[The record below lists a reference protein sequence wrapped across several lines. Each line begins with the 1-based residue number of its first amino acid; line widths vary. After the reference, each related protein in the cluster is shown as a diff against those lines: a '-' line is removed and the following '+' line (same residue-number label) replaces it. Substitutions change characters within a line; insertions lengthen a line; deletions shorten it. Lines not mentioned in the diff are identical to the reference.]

1 MMLLFIFLVAQ
12 QLNMSSCFFCYF
24 VCVCMS
30 HPTYGYGYM
39 NLSHTRPILTKCDH
53 TKSIQAN
60 LNQTKLK
67 QTKKDHTN
75 VTKIQA
81 SPLLSVCPILS
92 TYKLTFPNR
101 THKLDQTKITINGFC
116 MAKRAAQLL
125 YGPVLVC
132 HTIHMVSNTKFR
144 PSTRVVQCCGS
155 VCWVVLWFWGAGRGG
170 GLTITI
176 SITC

>member
-1 MMLLFIFLVAQ
+1 MSKSAAQLLYGPVLV
-12 QLNMSSCFFCYF
+12 FFCVR
-24 VCVCMS
+24 VCLFFCMS

-101 THKLDQTKITINGFC
+101 THKLDQTKITTINGFG

-125 YGPVLVC
+125 YGPVLALLTFLQLKVK
-132 HTIHMVSNTKFR
+132 S
-144 PSTRVVQCCGS
+144 
-155 VCWVVLWFWGAGRGG
+155 
-170 GLTITI
+170 GLPVHNGPNMGVRWTLG
-176 SITC
+176 

>member
-1 MMLLFIFLVAQ
+1 MDWSVFLVAQ
-12 QLNMSSCFFCYF
+12 QLNMSLCFFFVFF
-24 VCVCMS
+24 VCVCLS

-75 VTKIQA
+75 ITKIQA

-101 THKLDQTKITINGFC
+101 THKLDQTKITINGFG

-125 YGPVLVC
+125 YGPVLV
-132 HTIHMVSNTKFR
+132 FR
-144 PSTRVVQCCGS
+144 Q
-155 VCWVVLWFWGAGRGG
+155 
-170 GLTITI
+170 I
-176 SITC
+176 S

>member
-1 MMLLFIFLVAQ
+1 MF
-12 QLNMSSCFFCYF
+12 FFC
-24 VCVCMS
+24 VCVCVS

-101 THKLDQTKITINGFC
+101 THKLDQTKITINGFG

-125 YGPVLVC
+125 YGPVLVLRSKDW
-132 HTIHMVSNTKFR
+132 SNPFCFETVIRSSFYQPFCLV
-144 PSTRVVQCCGS
+144 PSTNHHPQES
-155 VCWVVLWFWGAGRGG
+155 Y
-170 GLTITI
+170 
-176 SITC
+176 